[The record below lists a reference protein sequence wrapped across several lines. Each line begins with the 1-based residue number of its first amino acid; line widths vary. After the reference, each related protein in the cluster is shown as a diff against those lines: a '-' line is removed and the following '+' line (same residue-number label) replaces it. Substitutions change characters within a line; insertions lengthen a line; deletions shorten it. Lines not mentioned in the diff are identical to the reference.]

1 MTRLIA
7 YNWLNAPLA
16 IPNAEIGRLAQLRQ
30 MQLTK
35 PPGALGR
42 LEEVAIR
49 LAAMQNTVKPDVKQV
64 HITIFA
70 GDHGIATEG
79 VSAFPQSVT
88 SEMIKNFEQ
97 GGGAINVLARM
108 LDAELEIVNL
118 GTVLD
123 VQTPDDSVKH
133 YFLGP
138 GTANFSREP
147 AMSQEQLNM
156 ALAAGYDAIERA
168 RHTDNQLFIGGEM
181 GIGNTASATA
191 LACLLLNEQPIR
203 LTGAGSG
210 LDHAGVMR
218 KASIISHAL
227 GLHKPHIHSPL
238 DALRYVGGF
247 EIAAL
252 AGAYLHGAQIG
263 MPMLVDGFISTVAA
277 LTAERISP
285 GCIRWFIFSHR
296 SAEPG
301 HGIVLAAIEG
311 KPLIA
316 LDMRLGEG
324 SGAAVAVNLLRMA
337 CKLHNE
343 MATFSEARISQ
354 KIDAS

>member
-1 MTRLIA
+1 MTQFIA
-7 YNWLNAPLA
+7 YNWLNDPLA
-16 IPNAEIGRLAQLRQ
+16 IPNAEMGRLAQLRQ
-30 MQLTK
+30 KQLTK

-42 LEEVAIR
+42 LEEIAIR
-49 LAAMQNTVKPDVKQV
+49 LAAMQNAAEPDVEHV

-88 SEMIKNFEQ
+88 SEMIKNFAQ
-97 GGGAINVLARM
+97 GGAAINVLARM

-123 VQTPDDSVKH
+123 TQTLTSVKH

-138 GTANFSREP
+138 GTANFAREP
-147 AMSQEQLNM
+147 AMSREQLST
-156 ALAAGYDAIERA
+156 ALAAGYEAIERA
-168 RHTDNQLFIGGEM
+168 HQNDTQLFVGGEM
-181 GIGNTASATA
+181 GIGNTTSATA
-191 LACLLLNEQPIR
+191 LACLLLDEQPIR
-203 LTGAGSG
+203 MTGAGSG

-218 KASIISHAL
+218 KTSIISHAL
-227 GLHKPHIHSPL
+227 SLHKPDVFSPL
-238 DALRYVGGF
+238 DALRCVGGF

-252 AGAYLHGAQIG
+252 TGAYLHGAQIG
-263 MPMLVDGFISTVAA
+263 MSMLVDGFISTVAA
-277 LTAERISP
+277 LTAEQISP
-285 GCIRWFIFSHR
+285 GCTRWFIFSHQ

-301 HGIVLAAIEG
+301 HGIVLTALEG

-343 MATFSEARISQ
+343 MATFAEARISQ
-354 KIDAS
+354 KN